1 MDHRAR
7 LVAPRIGED
16 RQSMTPERWQRIKE
30 ILHGALR
37 KAPEERSAFL
47 GQACQ
52 SDPSLRNEVDSLLG
66 SAPDVLDDFLK
77 SAGPEPEWLAKG
89 TRLGAYEIVHLLGM
103 GGMGEVYRAHD
114 ARLGRDVAV
123 KVVHRTSVTDPDR
136 LRRLEQEARAAAAL
150 NHPNIL
156 AIYDIGMTDERV
168 PYVVSELLEGCTM
181 RDRVKRGPIQIQ
193 QSLFYAVQFCRGL
206 VVAHERGIVHRDL
219 KPENLF
225 ITNDGILKIL
235 DFGLAKLIRPGSDAI
250 STLTNVTQ
258 PGMVMGTAG
267 YMSPE
272 QVRGDRGDSRSDIF
286 AFGTILYEL
295 LTGERAFKGQTSAE
309 AMAAILNQE
318 PPESAL
324 KKQNVPASLKT
335 LLGRCLQKNPE
346 ARFNSGRDLL
356 AELEHV
362 SVSPPRNQLLPRKW
376 IVVATAAVLLITI
389 GLWKISGIREFISA
403 KFFSE
408 NIDSIAVLP
417 LENFSGDASQE
428 YFADGMTEALIT
440 DLAKIGVPR
449 VISRTSIMQYKG
461 THKPI
466 PEIAKE
472 LGVTGIVEGSVV
484 RSGDRVRVTA
494 QLIFAPKD
502 KHVWADSYDRSLRD
516 ILSIENEVSQSIA
529 DAIRLKI
536 SAEEKVHLAS
546 ARPVVPEAHEAYL
559 KGRFLWNQRTEPD
572 LKKAINFFQQAIAA
586 DPNYAP
592 AYAGL
597 ADTYFYLGYAWGRMR
612 PTDAM
617 PLARNA
623 AQKAIELDP
632 NSAEGHASLG
642 AVEVT
647 YEWNFSAAEHELKR
661 SIAINPNYEWS
672 HHVYSALLMAA
683 GRPDESVAEARKAVA
698 VDPLSVPARNILAL
712 LLVGAGRY
720 DEAIQEDLK
729 TMEIDPNPV
738 HLASIHTRLQ
748 DNYARRG
755 MQKEAFEEHIKT
767 LQAYGLDA
775 KSIDEHRKIFA
786 EKGWRGLTENNLK
799 QALIDWEKGHWHF
812 NAYIIAGMYARLG
825 DKDQV
830 FAWLNKCLELRSTML
845 YLIDA
850 DPVLAPVRSDPRFT
864 EIKRKMGLPT

>member
-1 MDHRAR
+1 
-7 LVAPRIGED
+7 
-16 RQSMTPERWQRIKE
+16 MTPERWQQMKN
-30 ILHGALR
+30 ILHGALQ
-37 KAPEERSAFL
+37 KTPEDRSAFL
-47 GQACQ
+47 TQACQ
-52 SDPSLRNEVDSLLG
+52 TDPSLRNEIESLLG
-66 SAPDVLDDFLK
+66 SGPDVLDDFLK
-77 SAGPEPEWLAKG
+77 SAAPESEWLAKG
-89 TRLGAYEIVHLLGM
+89 TRLGAYEIVHLLGL

-114 ARLGRDVAV
+114 SRLGRDVAV
-123 KVVHRTSVTDPDR
+123 KVVHRTAVTDPDR
-136 LRRLEQEARAAAAL
+136 LRRFEQEARAAAAL

-156 AIYDIGMTDERV
+156 AIFDIGMTEERV
-168 PYVVSELLEGCTM
+168 PYVVSELLEGCTV
-181 RDRVKRGPIQIQ
+181 RERLKQGAIPRHDSLSYARQIC
-193 QSLFYAVQFCRGL
+193 LGL
-206 VVAHERGIVHRDL
+206 VAAHEKGIVHRDL
-219 KPENLF
+219 KPENLY
-225 ITNDGILKIL
+225 ITHDGILKIL
-235 DFGLAKLIRPGSDAI
+235 DFGLAKLIRAVPDS
-250 STLTNVTQ
+250 STTLTKFTQ
-258 PGMVMGTAG
+258 PGMIMGTAG

-272 QVRGDRGDSRSDIF
+272 QVRGNGGDPRSDIF
-286 AFGTILYEL
+286 AFGAILYEL
-295 LTGERAFKGQTSAE
+295 LIGERAFTGDTSAE
-309 AMAAILNQE
+309 VMGAILNQE
-318 PPESAL
+318 PSEFAL
-324 KKQNVPASLKT
+324 KKQNVPSTVKV
-335 LLGRCLQKNPE
+335 LLRRCLQKNPE
-346 ARFNSGRDLL
+346 ARFDSARDLL
-356 AELEHV
+356 SELERASVAKTSVPV
-362 SVSPPRNQLLPRKW
+362 SRVWILAATIAILL
-376 IVVATAAVLLITI
+376 ATVGVWKFAA
-389 GLWKISGIREFISA
+389 IREFISA

-428 YFADGMTEALIT
+428 YFADGMTESLIT

-449 VISRTSIMQYKG
+449 VISRTSVMQYKG
-461 THKPI
+461 THKPV

-472 LGVTGIVEGSVV
+472 LCVTGIVEGSVV

-536 SAEEKVHLAS
+536 SPEEKAHLAS
-546 ARPVVPEAHEAYL
+546 PRPVVPEAHEAYL

-597 ADTYFYLGYAWGRMR
+597 ADTYFYLGYAWGHMR

-647 YEWNFSAAEHELKR
+647 YEWNFSAAEQELKR

-672 HHVYSALLMAA
+672 HHVYSAVLMAA
-683 GRPDESVAEARKAVA
+683 GRPDESVAEARKAVE

-712 LLVGAGRY
+712 LLAGAGRY
-720 DEAIQEDLK
+720 DESIQEDLK
-729 TMEIDPNPV
+729 TLEIDPNPV

-748 DNYARRG
+748 DNYQRKG
-755 MQKEAFEEHIKT
+755 MDREAFEEHIRT
-767 LQAYGLDA
+767 IQAYGLDA
-775 KSIDEHRKIFA
+775 KAIDEHRKIFA
-786 EKGWRGLTENNLK
+786 EKGWRGLTENDLK
-799 QALIDWEKGHWHF
+799 WALIDWEKEHWHF

-850 DPVLAPVRSDPRFT
+850 DPLLKPLHSDPRFT

>member
-1 MDHRAR
+1 
-7 LVAPRIGED
+7 
-16 RQSMTPERWQRIKE
+16 MTPERWQQIKD
-30 ILHGALR
+30 ILHGALL
-37 KAPEERSAFL
+37 KAPEDRSAFL

-52 SDPSLRNEVDSLLG
+52 TDPSLRNEVESLLG
-66 SAPDVLDDFLK
+66 SSPGVLDDFLK
-77 SAGPEPEWLAKG
+77 STPPEAEWLAKG
-89 TRLGAYEIVHLLGM
+89 TRLGVYEIVHLLGM

-114 ARLGRDVAV
+114 SRLERDVAI
-123 KVVHRTSVTDPDR
+123 KVVHRTSISDPDR
-136 LRRLEQEARAAAAL
+136 LRRFEQEARAAAAL

-156 AIYDIGMTDERV
+156 AIYDVGTTDEGV
-168 PYVVSELLEGCTM
+168 PYVVSELLEGSTL
-181 RDRVKRGPIQIQ
+181 RERIGRGRLPAKD
-193 QSLFYAVQFCRGL
+193 SMAYAIQFCRGL
-206 VVAHERGIVHRDL
+206 VAAHEKGIVHRDL

-225 ITNDGILKIL
+225 ITHDGILKIL
-235 DFGLAKLIRPGSDAI
+235 DFGLAKLIRPGSDAFT
-250 STLTNVTQ
+250 TLTNVTQ

-272 QVRGDRGDSRSDIF
+272 QVRGDRGDPRSDIF
-286 AFGTILYEL
+286 AFGTILFEL

-309 AMAAILNQE
+309 VMAAILNQE

-324 KKQNVPASLKT
+324 KKEKVPAPLKV
-335 LLGRCLQKNPE
+335 LLRRCLQKTPE
-346 ARFNSGRDLL
+346 ARFNSARDLL
-356 AELEHV
+356 SHLEHG
-362 SVSPPRNQLLPRKW
+362 SVSQARSQLLSRKW
-376 IVVATAAVLLITI
+376 IVVATAALLLVAL
-389 GLWKISGIREFISA
+389 GVWKISAIREFISA

-461 THKPI
+461 AHKPI

-529 DAIRLKI
+529 DAIRLKL
-536 SAEEKVHLAS
+536 SNEEKAHLAS

-586 DPNYAP
+586 DPKYAP

-617 PLARNA
+617 PLARTA
-623 AQKAIELDP
+623 AQKAIELDSD
-632 NSAEGHASLG
+632 SAEGHASLG
-642 AVEVT
+642 AVELT
-647 YEWNFSAAEHELKR
+647 YDWNFPAAEQELKR

-672 HHVYSALLMAA
+672 HHIYSALLMAA
-683 GRPDESVAEARKAVA
+683 RRPDESIAEARKAVE

-712 LLVGAGRY
+712 LLAGAGRY
-720 DEAIQEDLK
+720 DESIQEDLK
-729 TMEIDPNPV
+729 TLEIEPNPT
-738 HLASIHTRLQ
+738 HLSSIHTRLQ
-748 DNYARRG
+748 DNYARKG
-755 MQKEAFEEHIKT
+755 MQKEAFEEHVKT
-767 LQAYGLDA
+767 LQAYGADA
-775 KSIDEHRKIFA
+775 KVIEEHRKIFA
-786 EKGWRGLTENNLK
+786 EKGWPGLTENDLK
-799 QALIDWEKGHWHF
+799 RDLADWEKDHWHF
-812 NAYIIAGMYARLG
+812 IAYVIAGKYARLG

-830 FAWLNKCLELRSTML
+830 FVWLNKCVELRSTML
-845 YLIDA
+845 YVIDA
-850 DPVLAPVRSDPRFT
+850 DPELAPVRSDPRFA
-864 EIKRKMGLPT
+864 EIKRKMGISN